1 MVNGRYDDPRGEIIG
16 SEYVVPPDAGL
27 EDAPRFVRE
36 RIRPA
41 PRVLSADEERVLRRN
56 RDLFFG
62 AERRAEL
69 DEWLWEPKRQC
80 WVQQVATGRQADLD
94 NVDRVRQ
101 KYGGNS
107 ENR

>member
-1 MVNGRYDDPRGEIIG
+1 MVNGPYDDPRGEIIG
-16 SEYVVPPDAGL
+16 SEYVVPPDSGL
-27 EDAPRFVRE
+27 EDTPRFVRE

-41 PRVLSADEERVLRRN
+41 PRVLSADEVRVLRRN
-56 RDLFFG
+56 RDMFFG

>member
-1 MVNGRYDDPRGEIIG
+1 MVNGSYDDPRGEIIG

-27 EDAPRFVRE
+27 EHTPRFVRE
-36 RIRPA
+36 RIRPT

-62 AERRAEL
+62 TGLRAEL

-80 WVQQVATGRQADLD
+80 WVKQTATGR
-94 NVDRVRQ
+94 
-101 KYGGNS
+101 
-107 ENR
+107 